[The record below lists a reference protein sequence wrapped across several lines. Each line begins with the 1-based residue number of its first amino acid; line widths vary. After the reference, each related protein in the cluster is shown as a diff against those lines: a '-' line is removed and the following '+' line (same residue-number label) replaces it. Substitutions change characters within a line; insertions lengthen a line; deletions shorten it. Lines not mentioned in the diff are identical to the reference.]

1 MVEIDEWEEAL
12 AVDDA
17 IRAAIR
23 HEGKSDGVDI
33 RGKWGN
39 VMVCNGC
46 NALHNI
52 T

>member
-1 MVEIDEWEEAL
+1 MVEIDEGKGAL

-33 RGKWGN
+33 RGEMG
-39 VMVCNGC
+39 
-46 NALHNI
+46 
-52 T
+52 

>member
-1 MVEIDEWEEAL
+1 MVGIDEWEVAR

-17 IRAAIR
+17 IRL
-23 HEGKSDGVDI
+23 GQKC
-33 RGKWGN
+33 N